1 MTRVAVHRPQH
12 PGMSNAEFGK
22 LLIFVNALVPLAL
35 LLWDINTEQTG
46 PDKAAYIL
54 HSTGMTA
61 LIFIM
66 LTLAVTPLRKLT
78 GSSFFMHFRR
88 QLGLFAFFYACLHVL
103 SYLQYQRDW
112 NLPAIV
118 RDVYQNKYIFFGM
131 LAFTLMI
138 PLALTSTAASVKRI
152 GAAAWK
158 RLHKLVY
165 VTAIC
170 AVIHYLLLVKADR
183 RIPWI
188 FAAVLGLLFA
198 VRIGYSS
205 ARKSPKR
212 GQPGQPDP
220 RSRGAGL

>member
-1 MTRVAVHRPQH
+1 MTRVAVHRPVQ
-12 PGMSNAEFGK
+12 PGMTNAQFGK
-22 LLIFVNALVPLAL
+22 LLIFINAMVPVAL
-35 LLWDINTEQTG
+35 LLWDVNTDQTG

-54 HSTGMTA
+54 HATGMTA
-61 LIFIM
+61 LIFVM
-66 LTLAVTPLRKLT
+66 LTLVVTPLRKLT

-88 QLGLFAFFYACLHVL
+88 QLGLFAFFYACLHLL

-112 NLPAIV
+112 NFPAIV
-118 RDVYQNKYIFFGM
+118 RDVFQNKYIFFGM
-131 LAFTLMI
+131 MAFALMI
-138 PLALTSTAASVKRI
+138 PLALTSTAASVKRM

-188 FAAVLGLLFA
+188 FAAVLGVLFA
-198 VRIGYSS
+198 LRIFYSLAGKNS
-205 ARKSPKR
+205 KRAHPAR
-212 GQPGQPDP
+212 PDP
-220 RSRGAGL
+220 QLPRAGR